1 MTTVKKIK
9 PFHTDERGE
18 MSYLLDEKVKIT
30 NALLISSK
38 KASIRA
44 NHYHKTDSHYSY
56 LLKGKI
62 KYITQDIKQ
71 KGKKKI
77 TIIKAGEMFYT
88 PPNLI
93 HAMVFLEDSL
103 FLALTT
109 ESRDQ
114 KKYEKDLVRV
124 KIA

>member
-1 MTTVKKIK
+1 MKYIKKIK
-9 PFHTDERGE
+9 PFHKDERGE
-18 MSYLLDEKVKIT
+18 MSYLLDEKVKIV
-30 NALLISSK
+30 NALLITSK
-38 KASIRA
+38 KGTIRA

-56 LLKGKI
+56 LIKGKM
-62 KYITQDIKQ
+62 KYIIQDVEQ
-71 KGKKKI
+71 KGRKKSAI
-77 TIIKAGEMFYT
+77 VKAGELVYT
-88 PPNLI
+88 PSMLL
-93 HAMVFLEDSL
+93 HAMVFLEDTV